1 MASYTPQKD
10 ANATVWAAMKEGF
23 IGGGMAAVP
32 SVLAVYTAMKFSPKF
47 VKGTNWQSRTALAIM
62 PPLFAFA
69 FSAEQKLV
77 HSMHEMANNAHHSKQ
92 MAEWS
97 HEHALEQHKKS
108 LKKMATQKILAQPGM
123 MTTQS
128 TSGSGS
134 TTFESEELN
143 EEQERELA
151 KKFRESV
158 VDSGVRVVEGD
169 MLGVHHR
176 IANFWQENPFKILA
190 AIGVPTVLY
199 IFKGREG
206 QQHLQTQMK
215 IMHTRVFGQF
225 AVITMLLTLMGFK
238 EYSKLCIYDSITLC
252 VIISWSCFIVVCVC
266 ATRAH
271 TLINIKYLTRQKY
284 TYDTHTVDRSG
295 KFITEEDVQA
305 RVAQMQQSR
314 AELLMRL
321 QRDRMEAEKVAEK
334 RRQAQKADVLKSS
347 EVKNLLKDA

>member
-238 EYSKLCIYDSITLC
+238 EYM
-252 VIISWSCFIVVCVC
+252 
-266 ATRAH
+266 
-271 TLINIKYLTRQKY
+271 
-284 TYDTHTVDRSG
+284 DRSG

>member
-23 IGGGMAAVP
+23 IGGGMTAVP

-128 TSGSGS
+128 TSSSGS

-238 EYSKLCIYDSITLC
+238 EYM
-252 VIISWSCFIVVCVC
+252 
-266 ATRAH
+266 
-271 TLINIKYLTRQKY
+271 
-284 TYDTHTVDRSG
+284 DRSG

>member
-1 MASYTPQKD
+1 MQPCS
-10 ANATVWAAMKEGF
+10 AMKEGF
-23 IGGGMAAVP
+23 IGGGMTAVP

-62 PPLFAFA
+62 PPLFAYA

-77 HSMHEMANNAHHSKQ
+77 HSMHEMANHADHSKQ

-97 HEHALEQHKKS
+97 QEQEHALEQHKQS
-108 LKKMATQKILAQPGM
+108 LRKMATQKILSQPGM
-123 MTTQS
+123 HSSS
-128 TSGSGS
+128 TLASSD
-134 TTFESEELN
+134 SEELN

-169 MLGVHHR
+169 MLGVHHM

-215 IMHTRVFGQF
+215 IMHTRVIGQF
-225 AVITMLLTLMGFK
+225 AVLTMLLTLMGFK
-238 EYSKLCIYDSITLC
+238 EYM
-252 VIISWSCFIVVCVC
+252 
-266 ATRAH
+266 
-271 TLINIKYLTRQKY
+271 
-284 TYDTHTVDRSG
+284 DRSG

-314 AELLMRL
+314 AELRMRL

-334 RRQAQKADVLKSS
+334 RRQAHKADMLKSS

>member
-134 TTFESEELN
+134 ITFESEELN

-238 EYSKLCIYDSITLC
+238 EYM
-252 VIISWSCFIVVCVC
+252 
-266 ATRAH
+266 
-271 TLINIKYLTRQKY
+271 
-284 TYDTHTVDRSG
+284 DRSG

>member
-1 MASYTPQKD
+1 MASLTPLKD
-10 ANATVWAAMKEGF
+10 ADATVWAAMKEGF
-23 IGGGMAAVP
+23 IGGGLAAIP
-32 SVLAVYTAMKFSPKF
+32 SSLAVYAAMKFSPKF
-47 VKGTNWQSRTALAIM
+47 VKSTNWQSRTALVIM

-77 HSMHEMANNAHHSKQ
+77 HSMHDMASRANHSKQ

-97 HEHALEQHKKS
+97 QEHALAEHKKA
-108 LKKMATQKILAQPGM
+108 LKRMATQKILSQPGM
-123 MTTQS
+123 
-128 TSGSGS
+128 SGM
-134 TTFESEELN
+134 ESNVTPSNGVDEDHEKN
-143 EEQERELA
+143 VKA
-151 KKFRESV
+151 KFRESV
-158 VDSGVRVVEGD
+158 VNSGVRVVPGD
-169 MLGVHHR
+169 SLGVHHK

-238 EYSKLCIYDSITLC
+238 EYM
-252 VIISWSCFIVVCVC
+252 
-266 ATRAH
+266 
-271 TLINIKYLTRQKY
+271 
-284 TYDTHTVDRSG
+284 DRSG
-295 KFITEEDVQA
+295 KFITEEDVQS
-305 RVAQMQQSR
+305 RVAEMQQSR
-314 AELLMRL
+314 AELMMRL

-334 RRQAQKADVLKSS
+334 RRKAHAADVLKSS

>member
-1 MASYTPQKD
+1 MT
-10 ANATVWAAMKEGF
+10 
-23 IGGGMAAVP
+23 AVP

-77 HSMHEMANNAHHSKQ
+77 HSMHEMANRANHSKQ

-97 HEHALEQHKKS
+97 QEHALERHRQS
-108 LKKMATQKILAQPGM
+108 LRRMATRQILAQPGM
-123 MTTQS
+123 TMQS
-128 TSGSGS
+128 SNGGASAPASSCDSNGGG
-134 TTFESEELN
+134 N
-143 EEQERELA
+143 EERERELA
-151 KKFRESV
+151 SKFRESV

-169 MLGVHHR
+169 TLGVHHK
-176 IANFWQENPFKILA
+176 IANFWQENPFKILT

-238 EYSKLCIYDSITLC
+238 EYM
-252 VIISWSCFIVVCVC
+252 
-266 ATRAH
+266 
-271 TLINIKYLTRQKY
+271 
-284 TYDTHTVDRSG
+284 DRSG

-334 RRQAQKADVLKSS
+334 RRQAHNSDRSKSS